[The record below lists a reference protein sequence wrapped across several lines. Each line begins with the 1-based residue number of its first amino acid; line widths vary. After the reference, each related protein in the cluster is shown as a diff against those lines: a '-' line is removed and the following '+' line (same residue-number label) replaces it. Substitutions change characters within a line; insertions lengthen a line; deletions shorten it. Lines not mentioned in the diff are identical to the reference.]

1 MSTDAPHCGWH
12 SRGYLPHCDQP
23 GLVQAIT
30 FRLIDSLPAAVLQ
43 RWESELATL
52 RETARA
58 MERKR
63 RIEDWLNAGHGACW
77 MRDPRIARVVED
89 TLLHFDGERYR
100 LLGWVVMPNHVHVV
114 AETIEGWPLSKIL
127 YSWKSWTAKEAN
139 KLLDRTGAFWQR
151 EYHDRFIRDGRHL
164 DAALRYMEQNPVKAG
179 LCTRA
184 EDWPWGS
191 ARRRPEIPPSAIEMI
206 S

>member
-1 MSTDAPHCGWH
+1 MSTDAPHSGWH
-12 SRGYLPHCDQP
+12 SRGYLPHCDQA
-23 GLVQAIT
+23 GLLQAIT

-89 TLLHFDGERYR
+89 TLLHFDSERYR

-114 AETIEGWPLSKIL
+114 AATIEGWPLSKIL